1 MPSVTPQQRPP
12 TSLCAKLFAGLAAM
26 VLLVA
31 FVSEVN
37 PFHYLSFASVSNL
50 LHATLWAH
58 RQSGRFLLIT
68 GFYGRLCLAMACAA
82 LALGYFGV
90 ERFARRPPNRTLSL
104 LSFVMVAVGIVVK
117 IMWSSFTARHPV
129 PQSNVG
135 LFLVYAAA
143 FNCFDW
149 GVYLSL
155 LILAWSSLR
164 AVVTRWRARPESKA
178 SLPSPSA

>member
-1 MPSVTPQQRPP
+1 MPSAPSQQPPP
-12 TSLCAKLFAGLAAM
+12 TSLCAKLFAGLAAV

-31 FVSEVN
+31 FLSEAN

-50 LHATLWAH
+50 LHAILWAH

-68 GFYGRLCLAMACAA
+68 GFYGRLCLALVCAA

-90 ERFARRPPNRTLSL
+90 ERFARRPPNRALSL
-104 LSFVMVAVGIVVK
+104 LSFVMVAAGIAVK
-117 IMWSSFTARHPV
+117 FTWSSFTARHPV

-149 GVYLSL
+149 GVYPSV
-155 LILAWSSLR
+155 LILAWSSFR
-164 AVVTRWRARPESKA
+164 AVVTRWRAHPESKA